1 MTRTRAPKL
10 AHAVVPLLAAAPLL
24 ASCGDLPRPFQGA
37 PGATAMRL
45 AQPPPPRLIVPPPGD
60 ALLPDAASRELAADI
75 AAGLQEQEVPAIAE
89 PPRKGDWQLLVTA
102 RERAGAIVPLYTLQ
116 SPKGEAQGKTEGRPV
131 PLAAWA
137 AAAPATL
144 KRAATTAAPDIAALL
159 TRVEAARQEADPNS
173 LINRPA
179 RVLVAE
185 VEGAPGD
192 GNAALTKQMRE
203 KLAKLGPIVQDTRMG
218 ADFSVAGHVRMVPES
233 GGLERVEIQWVLKN
247 AAGDERG
254 RIVQLNEV
262 PAGSLNGYWG
272 DVAVVVAQEAA
283 GGVKDALMTQ
293 TRRRTAQQRQ

>member
-1 MTRTRAPKL
+1 MRAL
-10 AHAVVPLLAAAPLL
+10 AFVPLLAAAPLL

-45 AQPPPPRLIVPPPGD
+45 AEPPPPRLVVPPPGD
-60 ALLPDAASRELAADI
+60 ALLPDAASHELAADV

-89 PPRKGDWQLLVTA
+89 APRKGDWQLLVTA
-102 RERAGAIVPLYTLQ
+102 RERGGAIVPLYTVQ
-116 SPKGEAQGKTEGRPV
+116 NPKGEAQGNAEGRPV
-131 PLAAWA
+131 PLKAWA
-137 AAAPATL
+137 AAEPATL
-144 KRAATTAAPDIAALL
+144 KSAATTAAPDIAALL
-159 TRVEAARQEADPNS
+159 TRIEAARQEADPNS

-179 RVLVAE
+179 RVRVAE

-192 GNAALTKQMRE
+192 GNVTLTKQMRE
-203 KLAKLGPIVQDTRMG
+203 KLAKLGPIVQDTAMG
-218 ADFSVAGHVRMVPES
+218 ADFSVQGHVRMVPEA
-233 GGLERVEIQWVLKN
+233 GGLERVEIQWILTS
-247 AAGDERG
+247 ASGDERG

-293 TRRRTAQQRQ
+293 TGRRAAQTGRQAAQKRP